1 MLGVDAWLI
10 SVYRDSPQL
19 TTKYYTFLGQ
29 HQILTKLIKLLP
41 DFDIVFDKETGFDQK
56 TVISQP
62 RLGIMPNTVISF
74 RVDKRE
80 F

>member
-1 MLGVDAWLI
+1 MAVNHDL
-10 SVYRDSPQL
+10 PQL
-19 TTKYYTFLGQ
+19 TTKYYTFLCQ

-41 DFDIVFDKETGFDQK
+41 DFDIVFDKETGLDQK

-62 RLGIMPNTVISF
+62 RLNIMPNTVISF
-74 RVDKRE
+74 RVDKRK